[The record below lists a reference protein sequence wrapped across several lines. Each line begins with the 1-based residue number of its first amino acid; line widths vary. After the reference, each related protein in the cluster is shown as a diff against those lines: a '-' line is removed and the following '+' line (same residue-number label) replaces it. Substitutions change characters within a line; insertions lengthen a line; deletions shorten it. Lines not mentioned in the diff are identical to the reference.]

1 MLDLSID
8 ISQVDISIR
17 DIVKKISTSKR
28 ISDSE
33 TLTLFNKAPNSL
45 LFSLANAIREKQ
57 NGNNTF
63 FNKNI
68 HIEPTNICVFDCK
81 FCSYSRLLKEKS
93 QGWEHSI
100 DEMVDMVKKYKVD
113 EITEGWFDE
122 YGQWEKTNSSYMLE
136 KKCKHCGWI
145 QKKDYK

>member
-17 DIVKKISTSKR
+17 DIVKKIYSSKR

-33 TLTLFNKAPNSL
+33 TLKLFEKAPNSL
-45 LFSLANAIREKQ
+45 LFSLANAIREKF

-63 FNKNI
+63 FNKNV

-93 QGWEHSI
+93 EGWEHSI
-100 DEMVDMVKKYKVD
+100 DKLSL
-113 EITEGWFDE
+113 I
-122 YGQWEKTNSSYMLE
+122 
-136 KKCKHCGWI
+136 HI
-145 QKKDYK
+145 